1 MSELIIFRCKKCNNE
16 LPINSGVRVTLFC
29 QHCGNKELIPDED
42 IVLKCIFC
50 EQEFYVKKNEPNKN
64 RNKCHQ
70 SRQAGGNS
78 LLFEV
83 KAKSQE
89 PATLKP
95 KVIDGDSS
103 NKDKSV
109 LNRIIDKFNKKL
121 NNIPASDNKTKILDL
136 EYDDIKKALG
146 QRNDGFLISVVE
158 GYLSGFKKFNTE
170 LVKEAC
176 KKLNL
181 NYRLITFKTE
191 KLKTK
196 DLAIINV
203 SDLVICQP
211 NIYIENIIKLRVPT
225 IIIHTPC
232 DKEYKNLTSHVL
244 AAHKM
249 DMDKYKQYNPDK
261 NSNKISVTQDELQKE
276 RFSIK
281 DKSDLLSVFL
291 EEFEITEKEL
301 RTIVKSYKGKGV
313 ISATQQVKNNM
324 NIGKNGAKDL
334 AEQDRVETEILYIAE
349 DLVKSYNFTVVEVRS
364 GPPKLWILEK

>member
-1 MSELIIFRCKKCNNE
+1 MKKETCK
-16 LPINSGVRVTLFC
+16 I
-29 QHCGNKELIPDED
+29 
-42 IVLKCIFC
+42 
-50 EQEFYVKKNEPNKN
+50 
-64 RNKCHQ
+64 
-70 SRQAGGNS
+70 
-78 LLFEV
+78 
-83 KAKSQE
+83 
-89 PATLKP
+89 
-95 KVIDGDSS
+95 
-103 NKDKSV
+103 
-109 LNRIIDKFNKKL
+109 
-121 NNIPASDNKTKILDL
+121 
-136 EYDDIKKALG
+136 
-146 QRNDGFLISVVE
+146 
-158 GYLSGFKKFNTE
+158 
-170 LVKEAC
+170 
-176 KKLNL
+176 
-181 NYRLITFKTE
+181 
-191 KLKTK
+191 
-196 DLAIINV
+196 
-203 SDLVICQP
+203 
-211 NIYIENIIKLRVPT
+211 
-225 IIIHTPC
+225 C

-261 NSNKISVTQDELQKE
+261 NSNKVSVTQDELQKE